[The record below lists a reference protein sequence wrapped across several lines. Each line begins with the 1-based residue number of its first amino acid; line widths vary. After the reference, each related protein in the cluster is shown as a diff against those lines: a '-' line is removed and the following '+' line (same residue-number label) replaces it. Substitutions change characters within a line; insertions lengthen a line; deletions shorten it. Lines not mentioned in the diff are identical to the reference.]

1 MIFLDGCC
9 GAAGWPGYQAYL
21 PTSVELIGQLHFA
34 EGDGCLHPM
43 GTEVGG
49 VWVDVDTT
57 VAGDLW
63 LACRHPFSIDILPA
77 MTVRWDKVQKE

>member
-1 MIFLDGCC
+1 
-9 GAAGWPGYQAYL
+9 
-21 PTSVELIGQLHFA
+21 
-34 EGDGCLHPM
+34 M
-43 GTEVGG
+43 GTKVGG
-49 VWVDVDTT
+49 VWVDVDTA